1 MATIAREAA
10 VSLSVVRE
18 RLLEA
23 GVAFRDRRRISR
35 SPSAEVL
42 EAMYVGERLST
53 RHMAGKL
60 ETDATTIRAWLAKA
74 GIRTRTIS
82 EAKQGQG
89 PTPDVIRAS
98 ITARRKHFIP
108 GKDMVGYKVDGH
120 GYVQIWDATEKCYVK
135 EHRMVLEKKLGRPL
149 LPTEDGHHINGIRS
163 DNRPEN
169 LEVFES
175 RSAHQKLH
183 HLARGHKL
191 NGRIPRRGD
200 TDVVRTVGRAPCKVD
215 GCARPSHG
223 AGLCKEHWF
232 WQKRHNGE
240 TPTYLIGTGRS
251 HPRPGRKP
259 MQRGTCEECGRDV
272 AISLSGKP
280 HRHYCPEKLTA
291 LDCLDF
297 DR

>member
-1 MATIAREAA
+1 MRRGK
-10 VSLSVVRE
+10 VWE

-183 HLARGHKL
+183 HLARGHKTEWA
-191 NGRIPRRGD
+191 NPSARR
-200 TDVVRTVGRAPCKVD
+200 
-215 GCARPSHG
+215 
-223 AGLCKEHWF
+223 
-232 WQKRHNGE
+232 
-240 TPTYLIGTGRS
+240 YGRS
-251 HPRPGRKP
+251 SYRRTSTMQGRRVCEAEPRGGAL
-259 MQRGTCEECGRDV
+259 QGTLVLAEASQWRDSH
-272 AISLSGKP
+272 IS
-280 HRHYCPEKLTA
+280 HRHRSIASAAWQEAHAARNLRRVRA
-291 LDCLDF
+291 
-297 DR
+297 